1 MLASPSSARWR
12 DTMSGPRWKIRRPPE
27 WGIEPVPK
35 SARILRGIDLFVL
48 WSSLGVGI
56 LVLQA
61 GALMAPALTVDQAIL
76 VSLVGSIAGSAL
88 LASAGVIGARHGVP
102 TMVSLR
108 PILGFAG
115 SYIATILN
123 VIQLVGWTAFELKIM
138 ADASSLILG
147 GGCELLFLV
156 LFTVVIMLLAVGGPL
171 TVVRQWLEKFAIWL
185 VYASTAWITYMV
197 ITTPKWAISGGRG
210 GLPWTLAL
218 DLVIAMP
225 ISWMPLVSDYN
236 RFSSKVWSCT
246 LSTMLGYALAN
257 AWFYSLGAAL
267 ALMSGRGFIAASI
280 LSLYFGWMALL
291 FILVDETD
299 NAFADVYSCALS
311 IQNAFPKA
319 RQWKLIVLISIL
331 SAVLAYFLPLSK
343 YEWFLLLI
351 GASFVPLFG
360 VMLSEYFLVRRGRVD
375 VEEFYEGAPRI
386 VPRSIISWIVGLTT
400 YFAIATHFPD
410 VGASLPSFLMSALL
424 QYLLRRW
431 ERWSG

>member
-1 MLASPSSARWR
+1 
-12 DTMSGPRWKIRRPPE
+12 MSGLRESIRSPPE
-27 WGIEPVPK
+27 WGIEPVPN
-35 SARILRGIDLFVL
+35 SAKILRGIDLFVL

-61 GALMAPALTVDQAIL
+61 GAFMVPALTMDQVIL

-88 LASAGVIGARHGVP
+88 LAAAGVIGARHGVP

-108 PILGFAG
+108 PIFGFAG

-123 VIQLVGWTAFELKIM
+123 VIQLVGWTAFELKVM

-147 GGCELLFLV
+147 GGYELPFLA
-156 LFTVVIMLLAVGGPL
+156 LFTIIVTLLAIGGPL

-197 ITTPKWAISGGRG
+197 IITPKWATFGGKG

-225 ISWMPLVSDYN
+225 ISWMPLVNDYN
-236 RFSSKVWSCT
+236 RFSSEVRSGT
-246 LSTMLGYALAN
+246 LSTLLGYTLAN
-257 AWFYSLGAAL
+257 TWFYSLGAAL
-267 ALMSGRGFIAASI
+267 GLMSGQEFVAASI
-280 LSLYFGWMALL
+280 LSLYFGWIALL

-311 IQNAFPKA
+311 IQNAFPKT

-331 SAVLAYFLPLSK
+331 SSVLAYFLPLSQ

-360 VMLSEYFLVRRGRVD
+360 TMLSEYFLVRKGRIEVR
-375 VEEFYEGAPRI
+375 EFYEEAPRI
-386 VPRSIISWIVGLTT
+386 VPRSIVSWVAGLTI
-400 YFAIATHFPD
+400 YFAIATYSPD
-410 VGASLPSFLMSALL
+410 VGASLPSFLVSALL
-424 QYLLRRW
+424 QYMLGRW
-431 ERWSG
+431 RGWSG